1 LQNGT
6 LQINWNIITPLI
18 IQATVTGAN
27 PIDVTFNITNA
38 NNYTTNVAYTNS
50 NRTSAL
56 LTITYTPT
64 RGEYPNFLITALDTQ
79 SLSSSAV
86 LTGMLICDCQSLD
99 SANQCLY
106 ESVQSIINPSISQV
120 TCSCLQYYTGKK
132 IGYFLFLN
140 IQYFVIR

>member
-1 LQNGT
+1 MT
-6 LQINWNIITPLI
+6 TPLI

-27 PIDVTFNITNA
+27 PFDVTFNITNA
-38 NNYTTNVAYTNS
+38 TIYSTNITYENS
-50 NRTSAL
+50 NKTSAL
-56 LTITYTPT
+56 LTITYAPT

-79 SLSSSAV
+79 NLSSSAV

-120 TCSCLQYYTGKK
+120 ACSCLQYYTGKNFNKK
-132 IGYFLFLN
+132 IKNSIEIL
-140 IQYFVIR
+140 Q